1 MSLPPIDTNDPEAL
15 LTRVLELSVPMHP
28 AIAPFDEQGARYL
41 LEGQPGVASFHR
53 DAGDTIGHVS
63 GSPSPLL
70 MPILDDLRLRHMHAA
85 GISTDYDNSHL
96 PALLLLCC
104 YIADGHVLDRLSFA
118 DIVRRPAEVRFL
130 DSEEGTHDPDLEPLD
145 AALRAWTPI
154 RADHIYGSPPHPAI
168 LELRFAA
175 NRYSRHVPWEG
186 KLGETPQVPRPHQH

>member
-15 LTRVLELSVPMHP
+15 LLRVLELSVPLHP
-28 AIAPFDEQGARYL
+28 AIAAFDEVGARYL
-41 LEGQPGVASFHR
+41 LEGAPGVASFHR

-63 GSPSPLL
+63 GSPSPLI
-70 MPILDDLRLRHMHAA
+70 MPILDDLRRRHMHAA
-85 GISTDYDNSHL
+85 GIAEGHDNSHL

-104 YIADGHVLDRLSFA
+104 YIADGQALKRVQFEDV
-118 DIVRRPAEVRFL
+118 VRRPAQVIFM
-130 DSEEGTHDPDLEPLD
+130 DEESGTHDPDLEPLD

-154 RADHIYGSPPHPAI
+154 RADHILGSPAHPAV

-186 KLGETPQVPRPHQH
+186 RLGETGRVPG